1 MQYIQINLTKREL
14 GFLYASL
21 SHHVRYHE
29 FYGKIK
35 GADFS
40 EIKLYLSELAE
51 MAELAQKIY
60 SYFSDSSSSEAKD

>member
-14 GFLYASL
+14 GYLYSAI

-51 MAELAQKIY
+51 MAGLAQKIY
-60 SYFSDSSSSEAKD
+60 SYFSDSSSSGAED